1 MNEQPN
7 EPDTKG
13 NPVFIQKVVQ
23 LPGMDVGK
31 LGNAGEEKT
40 GPTIQV
46 VAVPLW
52 NLILERSLLYHYVNG
67 LVTVA
72 GLDGTATA
80 VGQVMDIQI
89 VPSAQFLTHVGFI
102 VVGAV
107 LPAVVGALRDLDNY
121 LRKRR
126 LAAGLA
132 V

>member
-1 MNEQPN
+1 MNELPN
-7 EPDTKG
+7 EQDSKG
-13 NPVFIQKVVQ
+13 NAVFIQKVVQ
-23 LPGMDVGK
+23 LPGMEVGK

-52 NLILERSLLYHYVNG
+52 SLILERSLLYHYVNG

-72 GLDGTATA
+72 GLDGMGSAIGELSG
-80 VGQVMDIQI
+80 VQI
-89 VPSAQFLTHVGFI
+89 VPAARFLSHVGFI
-102 VVGAV
+102 VVGAI
-107 LPAVVGALRDLDNY
+107 LPAAVGALRDLDNY

>member
-1 MNEQPN
+1 MNELPN
-7 EPDTKG
+7 EQDSKG
-13 NPVFIQKVVQ
+13 NPVFIQKVVEM
-23 LPGMDVGK
+23 PGMPAGK
-31 LGNAGEEKT
+31 VGNAGEDKT

-46 VAVPLW
+46 IAVPLW
-52 NLILERSLLYHYVNG
+52 SLILERSLLYHYVNG

-72 GLDGTATA
+72 GLDGMGNAIGEIA
-80 VGQVMDIQI
+80 GVQI
-89 VPSAQFLTHVGFI
+89 VPAATFLSHVGFI

-126 LAAGLA
+126 LAAGLT